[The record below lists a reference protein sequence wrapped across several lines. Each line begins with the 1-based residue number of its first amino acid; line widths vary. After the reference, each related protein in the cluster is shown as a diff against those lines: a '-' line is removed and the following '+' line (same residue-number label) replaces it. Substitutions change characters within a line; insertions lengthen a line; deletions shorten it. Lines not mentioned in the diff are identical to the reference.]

1 MNTLA
6 ALNKE
11 TIYIKLDEL
20 EINRPYKITD
30 AEKIA
35 SKYGDQLMVTID
47 YDEETSGTVYL
58 PKRYLKRIPE
68 DKIKDMK
75 KFKLIY
81 KGSTVF
87 HDREIQQI
95 KFENC

>member
-30 AEKIA
+30 AEKVE
-35 SKYGDQLMVTID
+35 SKYGSQLMITID
-47 YDEETSGTVYL
+47 YDEETSGLIYL

-68 DKIKDMK
+68 EKLKDMK
-75 KFKLIY
+75 KFKIIY
-81 KGSTVF
+81 KGTTFINERVN
-87 HDREIQQI
+87 HQI
-95 KFENC
+95 KFEN